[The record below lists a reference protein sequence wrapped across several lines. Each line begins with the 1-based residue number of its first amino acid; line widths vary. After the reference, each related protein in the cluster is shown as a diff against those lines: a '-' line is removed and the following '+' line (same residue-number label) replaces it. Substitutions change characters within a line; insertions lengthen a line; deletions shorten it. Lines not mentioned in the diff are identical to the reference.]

1 MKARR
6 GREPGRPEKTVA
18 LFALLG
24 PPLGACLL
32 VITTIPLPADIF
44 DILLAFGLAVAL
56 GYRVAFIPMLVSGSV
71 VVLVAHR
78 TANLWLRAGAAIGSA
93 MVLTAL
99 STLQMGRPE
108 DEAGAFLPAFY
119 AVYAGVAALLC
130 LFLSNRRAKT
140 L

>member
-1 MKARR
+1 MAARR
-6 GREPGRPEKTVA
+6 G
-18 LFALLG
+18 
-24 PPLGACLL
+24 
-32 VITTIPLPADIF
+32 
-44 DILLAFGLAVAL
+44 
-56 GYRVAFIPMLVSGSV
+56 
-71 VVLVAHR
+71 
-78 TANLWLRAGAAIGSA
+78 AIGSA